1 MECDYLME
9 FLKGSHHE
17 KSMNI
22 YVRKNICG
30 FIHKTPKVCC
40 TSDDPRLRQSR
51 KIEAKQP
58 TSNLRVESPQWLK
71 KLQRVFLSPPV
82 CGSQLFEIEDKILG
96 GNLTK
101 VDEFPWTVPL
111 FFSTRKLSLK

>member
-9 FLKGSHHE
+9 LVKESHHA